1 MSVTVRRLLDP
12 EHDLHLTV
20 RAGESGLDRVI
31 ESDQIQKSGLAMTGY
46 TKYIYAGWIQVL
58 GNSEI
63 AYLATLSDERRRD
76 ILTALCDVD
85 IACVMVSR
93 GLQVPAV
100 LIDLCEARGIPL
112 LSTPH
117 ITARLLARVQ
127 RVLASLM
134 APASSMHGVLIDVFG
149 VGILLLGHSGI
160 GKSECALDLVFRG
173 HRLVA
178 DDIVDLVRRGDTLIG
193 KGYDLI
199 RHHMEIRGL
208 GIINIKDLF
217 GVAAV
222 RDSKKVEL
230 IMELVDWD
238 DDAEYDRLGIED
250 RTHSILGVDIPH
262 MLIPCRPGRN
272 VAVIVETAARNQLL
286 KAQGHHSALEFQER
300 LMSRISQPRPLRR
313 TPEEVE

>member
-1 MSVTVRRLLDP
+1 MSVTVRRLLEP
-12 EHDLHLTV
+12 AHDLQLTV
-20 RAGESGLDRVI
+20 RAGEPGLDRVI

-63 AYLATLSDERRRD
+63 AYLATLAEGRRRE

-85 IACVMVSR
+85 IACVVVTR
-93 GLQVPAV
+93 GLQVPSA
-100 LIDLCEARGIPL
+100 LADLCQARGIPL
-112 LSTPH
+112 LTTPL
-117 ITARLLARVQ
+117 ITARLITRVQ
-127 RVLASLM
+127 RVLAALM
-134 APASSMHGVLIDVFG
+134 APATSLHGVLIDVFG

-160 GKSECALDLVFRG
+160 GKSECALDLIFRG

-199 RHHMEIRGL
+199 KHHMEIRGL

-217 GVAAV
+217 GIAAV

-250 RTHSILGVDIPH
+250 RTHQILGVDVPH
-262 MLIPCRPGRN
+262 MLVPCRPGRN

-300 LMSRISQPRPLRR
+300 LMSRISQPRPERR
-313 TPEEVE
+313 TTEEFE